1 MSSRLENR
9 VAIVTGAG
17 RGIGRAH
24 ALELASHGALVV
36 VNDLGVALDGQSESE
51 SPAQMVARE
60 ITDLGGTAI
69 ANIEDVADWDGAH
82 RMIEGAVESFGR
94 LDVLVNNAG
103 IIRDRMLINL
113 DEDDWDGVIRVHLRG
128 TFAPMRFAARHWRE
142 KSKSGDHVDARIINT
157 TSSSGIYGNVGQT
170 NYGAAKAGIAALTVI
185 SSMELKNYG
194 IKVNAIAPG
203 ARTRMTDTPDRR
215 APSPFALQPD
225 KEFDHGAPEN
235 ISPLV
240 AWLAGP
246 ESAEVTG
253 KVFNIS
259 GGSLSM
265 AEGWHAGES
274 VEQESRFTLEQLDDI
289 VPELM
294 AKDPG
299 RADMSGRLPGDEGH
313 GQH

>member
-1 MSSRLENR
+1 LENR
-9 VAIVTGAG
+9 VAVVTGAG

-24 ALELASHGALVV
+24 ALELASHGAKVV
-36 VNDLGVALDGQSESE
+36 VNDLGVALGGESE
-51 SPAQMVARE
+51 TDSPAQQVARE
-60 ITDLGGTAI
+60 IADLGGNAI
-69 ANIEDVADWDGAH
+69 ANGDDVSDWGGAERLIESAIVA
-82 RMIEGAVESFGR
+82 FGS

-113 DEDDWDGVIRVHLRG
+113 DEDDWDAVIRVHLRG
-128 TFAPMRFAARHWRE
+128 TFAPMKFAARHWRE
-142 KSKSGDHVDARIINT
+142 KSKRGHDVDARIINT
-157 TSSSGIYGNVGQT
+157 TSASGIYGNVGQT

-185 SSMELKNYG
+185 ASMELKSYG

-203 ARTRMTDTPDRR
+203 ARTRMTDTPNRR
-215 APSPFALQPD
+215 TPSPFALQP
-225 KEFDHGAPEN
+225 ERQFDHGAPEN

-259 GGSLSM
+259 GGSLSI
-265 AEGWHAGES
+265 AEGWHAAET
-274 VEQESRFTLEQLDDI
+274 VERESRFTLEELDEI
-289 VPELM
+289 VPVLM

-299 RADMSGRLPGDEGH
+299 RADMSGRLHRDEAH